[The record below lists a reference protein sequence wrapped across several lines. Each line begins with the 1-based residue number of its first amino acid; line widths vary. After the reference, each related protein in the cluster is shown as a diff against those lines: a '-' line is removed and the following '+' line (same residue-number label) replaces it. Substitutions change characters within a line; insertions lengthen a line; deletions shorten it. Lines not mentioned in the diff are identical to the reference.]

1 MKATLMFAAFSLA
14 LIGAAFAAPPDRSAD
29 ETTLIRIKTEVWPN
43 FYLRQEAKDLDAFL
57 DPAFVNIAPDG
68 QLTTKAEELEGVR
81 AKPWNPKN
89 FRYTI
94 KNFVWLSDDL
104 VIVVGRG
111 ESDRTD
117 GAGKPC
123 RHGYAS
129 SNLLKRAPDS
139 ALGWRALSSH
149 VSGDACTPP

>member
-1 MKATLMFAAFSLA
+1 MKMASILAALSVA
-14 LIGAAFAAPPDRSAD
+14 LSGAAFAAPPDRSAD
-29 ETTLIRIKTEVWPN
+29 EAALKRIKTEVWPN
-43 FYLRQEAKDLDAFL
+43 FYRRQDAKGLDAFL

-81 AKPWNPKN
+81 AEPWNPKN

-94 KNFVWLSDDL
+94 KNFVWLNDDL
-104 VIVVGRG
+104 VVVVGRG

-129 SNLLKRAPDS
+129 SNLLKRAPGA

-149 VSGDACTPP
+149 VSGDACTPL